1 MGYNG
6 PSLRRPSALF
16 AIFLTVFIDMLS
28 FGMAIPDL
36 QLRGE
41 SLGAKGW
48 LLGLMLASFSL
59 AQLLTAPFLG
69 QLSDRI
75 GRRKVLLVTC
85 TMTLLCFLL
94 YSQAN
99 SLPIMFASRII
110 AGISG
115 ANIGVA
121 FAYIAD
127 VTTPEDR
134 GKGMG
139 MVGAAFGV
147 GFIMGPPMGAW
158 LVKLGNDTPL
168 VLGLVAALMAL
179 VNLFFIWKFLPESQ
193 VIEPV
198 ENNLKRKNALM
209 ANWHNVMEALKVP
222 SLCLLI
228 VLFFGSTFGFS
239 NLESTFFLLLHDR
252 WGMGKDHGALVLAWV
267 GIVSAF
273 MQGYFIRKL
282 MPRFG
287 EANLMRF
294 GYLLQVPVLLSIP
307 FTPPWV
313 PLMAGALLLGVATG
327 VASPSTSS
335 MISRA
340 APPTMQGSIFGV
352 TQSVGALGRVL
363 GPLCG
368 STLFAQNPAY
378 PYFLA
383 SGVMLVPAVLAFFV
397 KMPDD
402 GEVMGETVAAH

>member
-1 MGYNG
+1 M
-6 PSLRRPSALF
+6 RQPSALF
-16 AIFLTVFIDMLS
+16 AIFLTVLIDMLS

-41 SLGAKGW
+41 ALGAHGS
-48 LLGLMLASFSL
+48 LLGLMLASFSI

-69 QLSDRI
+69 QLSDRV
-75 GRRKVLLVTC
+75 GRRKVLLATC
-85 TMTLLCFLL
+85 SMTMLCFLL
-94 YSQAN
+94 YSQAH

-127 VTTPEDR
+127 VTTPENR

-147 GFIMGPPMGAW
+147 GFIMGPPLGAY
-158 LVKLGNDTPL
+158 LVKLGNGGPL
-168 VLGLVAALMAL
+168 VLGLAAAGLAL
-179 VNLFFIWKFLPESQ
+179 VNLFFVWRFLPES
-193 VIEPV
+193 ERSAPV
-198 ENNLKRKNALM
+198 ASDAPRRNALV
-209 ANWHNVMEALKVP
+209 ANWHNVIAALRVP
-222 SLCLLI
+222 SLSLLI
-228 VLFFGSTFGFS
+228 VLFFGSTFAFS
-239 NLESTFFLLLHDR
+239 NLESTFFLLLSHR
-252 WGMGKDHGALVLAWV
+252 WNMPQDHGALVLAWV
-267 GIVSAF
+267 GVVSAF
-273 MQGYFIRKL
+273 MQGYFIRIL

-313 PLMAGALLLGVATG
+313 PLMAGALLLGIATG
-327 VASPSTSS
+327 AASPSTSS
-335 MISRA
+335 MISRT
-340 APPTMQGSIFGV
+340 APPTMQGSIFGI

-368 STLFAQNPAY
+368 STLFSQGPAL
-378 PYFLA
+378 PYFVA
-383 SGVMLVPAVLAFFV
+383 AGVMLVPAVLAFFV

-402 GEVMGETVAAH
+402 NEVAGEPIVAH